1 MVSQC
6 VGRAFG
12 RIGSSEI
19 LTATV
24 QAINSPHS
32 DVQMA
37 RIAQSCFVGIMLCSP
52 GGREPKLPVKLNLLK
67 ALGIYGAFGAKVR
80 GQPQICIV
88 FHLDSWVIVIKDIFN
103 KDHADLT
110 TIPQ

>member
-19 LTATV
+19 LAVTV

-32 DVQMA
+32 DVQMT

-52 GGREPKLPVKLNLLK
+52 GGWGPQPPVGLN
-67 ALGIYGAFGAKVR
+67 
-80 GQPQICIV
+80 
-88 FHLDSWVIVIKDIFN
+88 IKFN
-103 KDHADLT
+103 CAATDV
-110 TIPQ
+110 